1 MAVLEHGDGYLVLP
15 RFFVPQD
22 GIRRRSERD
31 GVPYAS
37 WAEQGHIIATAGAV
51 VDYGVVEAYIAE
63 LAERYRVEAIAIDRW
78 NSTGTQTRLQEI
90 GLPVVAF
97 GQGFASMSPACKEV
111 ERLILNR
118 QLAHD
123 GNPVMRWC
131 LSNVAIAQ
139 DPAGNIKID
148 RQKAKE
154 KVDGAV
160 ALAMA
165 IGVASCR
172 AGRVHL
178 RGAAELP
185 GRLTHRKTIAVMAKD
200 PEWMDQVRYAI
211 IPTVAAV
218 AEILALAPRAQPWRN
233 EAPCRALIRRL
244 LCLDG
249 EKMVAR
255 RSRRVRHWSPGRGSG
270 QHPRPGRR
278 RQRLRFVE
286 LARADTAPSATS
298 GSFRTPS
305 QTARTP
311 PSPERHLETRPVH
324 LPAASIAAIP
334 WTWRSPAR
342 SIARRAAGRLPHTC
356 APNRNGAACATAGP
370 AAGRSRTACAAIA
383 SIAR

>member
-1 MAVLEHGDGYLVLP
+1 M
-15 RFFVPQD
+15 
-22 GIRRRSERD
+22 
-31 GVPYAS
+31 PYAS
-37 WAEQGHIIATAGAV
+37 WAEQGFLVATPGTV

-63 LAERYRVEAIAIDRW
+63 LAERFRVEAIAIDRW

-97 GQGFASMSPACKEV
+97 GQGFASMSSACKEV

-172 AGRVHL
+172 PGRVDI

-185 GRLTHRKTIAVMAKD
+185 GRLTYRKTIAVMAKD
-200 PEWMDQVRYAI
+200 PSRWTRSAYRRVTATRKS
-211 IPTVAAV
+211 
-218 AEILALAPRAQPWRN
+218 PRW
-233 EAPCRALIRRL
+233 
-244 LCLDG
+244 
-249 EKMVAR
+249 R
-255 RSRRVRHWSPGRGSG
+255 RSWRWPAIGSRGSS
-270 QHPRPGRR
+270 RR
-278 RQRLRFVE
+278 R
-286 LARADTAPSATS
+286 SATAS
-298 GSFRTPS
+298 GS
-305 QTARTP
+305 
-311 PSPERHLETRPVH
+311 
-324 LPAASIAAIP
+324 
-334 WTWRSPAR
+334 
-342 SIARRAAGRLPHTC
+342 C
-356 APNRNGAACATAGP
+356 
-370 AAGRSRTACAAIA
+370 
-383 SIAR
+383 